1 MLLPAF
7 GVAFGKFFTPAL
19 HVATASCVAAGADN
33 SWDRVWDVSRV
44 SLSIA
49 SVPQPPVRACPSE
62 AMPKRRPLFPKG
74 ANMLTNSGVVNG
86 LAPRAEATEAEAP
99 EAEATDARAAEAEM
113 NKWHA
118 AYL

>member
-1 MLLPAF
+1 M
-7 GVAFGKFFTPAL
+7 
-19 HVATASCVAAGADN
+19 
-33 SWDRVWDVSRV
+33 
-44 SLSIA
+44 
-49 SVPQPPVRACPSE
+49 
-62 AMPKRRPLFPKG
+62 
-74 ANMLTNSGVVNG
+74 TNSGVVNG

>member
-1 MLLPAF
+1 MF
-7 GVAFGKFFTPAL
+7 RKGSST
-19 HVATASCVAAGADN
+19 
-33 SWDRVWDVSRV
+33 
-44 SLSIA
+44 LS
-49 SVPQPPVRACPSE
+49 
-62 AMPKRRPLFPKG
+62 
-74 ANMLTNSGVVNG
+74 NYHVVNG